1 MKKRDGGK
9 EGERVNAR
17 RGEAIIKMKKA
28 QERYKKEDNSKKK
41 KLIIVFSLRKL
52 KCI

>member
-9 EGERVNAR
+9 EDERVEAR
-17 RGEAIIKMKKA
+17 RGEAIIKMKKSTRKI
-28 QERYKKEDNSKKK
+28 QKEDNSKKT